1 METPRPE
8 LSEMTDSQKLTEILA
23 LLRAFEAA
31 FNQFANSPMARMIP
45 GGVPT
50 MNGKR

>member
-1 METPRPE
+1 MEMPRPS
-8 LSEMTDSQKLTEILA
+8 LDDMTDSEKLTEILA

-31 FNQFANSPMARMIP
+31 FNSFANSPMARMIP
-45 GGVPT
+45 GGMPA